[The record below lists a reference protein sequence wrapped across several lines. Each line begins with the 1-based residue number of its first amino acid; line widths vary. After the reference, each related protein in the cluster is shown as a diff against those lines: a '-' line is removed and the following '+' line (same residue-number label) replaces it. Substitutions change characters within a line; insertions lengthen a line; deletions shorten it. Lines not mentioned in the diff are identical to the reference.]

1 MKKILGICCLIVG
14 CLFLALVSYNALAVI
29 HYDLVPVS
37 VLAAFVPVSVLAA
50 LLNISIQTLGY
61 ISAVLSLVFLI
72 LTIFFCYKD

>member
-14 CLFLALVSYNALAVI
+14 CLFLALVSYNAVAVI
-29 HYDLVPVS
+29 HYDLD
-37 VLAAFVPVSVLAA
+37 PVSVLAA

>member
-1 MKKILGICCLIVG
+1 MKKNLGMCCLIIG

-29 HYDLVPVS
+29 HYDLD
-37 VLAAFVPVSVLAA
+37 PVSVLAA

-61 ISAVLSLVFLI
+61 INAVLSLVFLI